1 MVFASFHWI
10 KGSKIGGG
18 NLNSIVALRRL
29 LPVKNQDVVWRDNE
43 VFFLRVNLDTI
54 EAVLAIHNVEG
65 ATRPTV
71 RTEKF
76 VTLFNIF
83 HINLSAIV
91 AK

>member
-1 MVFASFHWI
+1 M
-10 KGSKIGGG
+10 
-18 NLNSIVALRRL
+18 
-29 LPVKNQDVVWRDNE
+29 KNQDVVWCDNE
-43 VFFLRVNLDTI
+43 VFYVCADLDTI